1 MNTAT
6 SRDKNTAASRD
17 GGAAPQATPYVPAS
31 VETPRMPV
39 TPRHALPDGAC
50 DTHCHV
56 FGPYERFP
64 LQHPSSYAA
73 PDAAATRYLR
83 MLDTLGAA
91 RGVLVQ
97 PAPYGTNPDALLDAL
112 QQGGDRLRGIAVAD
126 PSVTDAQLQSLYEGG
141 VRGLRFVEARDPAG
155 NLFPGSVGFD
165 QVAALAPRMK
175 RHGLHAQLWAP
186 CDTYLRHLPAL
197 AGLDLPLVIDHLG
210 SLVPARGDHDPVF
223 QLLRGLLADGRIWMK
238 LTVCRVGAAP
248 DYENAHFIH
257 DACVAANPDQV
268 LWGSD
273 WPFVRMGA
281 AAPSADALVDLA
293 HDWLGNDAL
302 RKKVWVDNPA
312 RLYGFA

>member
-1 MNTAT
+1 M
-6 SRDKNTAASRD
+6 SAA
-17 GGAAPQATPYVPAS
+17 GNPNPGVQARAYEPDS

-39 TPRHALPDGAC
+39 TPRHPLPAGAC

-73 PDAAATRYLR
+73 PDAPAERYLR

-97 PAPYGTNPDALLDAL
+97 PAPYGTNPDALLAAVA
-112 QQGGDRLRGIAVAD
+112 QGGERLRGIAVAD
-126 PSVTDAQLQSLYEGG
+126 PTATDAHLQALYDGG

-155 NLFPGSVGFD
+155 NLFAGSVGFE

-175 RHGLHAQLWAP
+175 RFGLHAQLWAP

-197 AGLDLPLVIDHLG
+197 AKLDLPLVIDHLG
-210 SLVPARGDHDPVF
+210 SLVPARGAADPVF
-223 QLLRGLLADGRIWMK
+223 QLLHGLLAEGRIWMK

-248 DYENAHFIH
+248 DYENARGIH
-257 DACVAANPDQV
+257 DAFTRANPDQV

-293 HDWLGNDAL
+293 HEWLGNDAL
-302 RKKVWVDNPA
+302 RRKVWVDNPA
-312 RLYGFA
+312 RLYGFK

>member
-1 MNTAT
+1 MTASADST
-6 SRDKNTAASRD
+6 QPY
-17 GGAAPQATPYVPAS
+17 APDS
-31 VETPRMPV
+31 VETPRMPQAP
-39 TPRHALPDGAC
+39 TEPLPPLAC

-64 LQHPSSYAA
+64 LWHPSSYAA
-73 PDAAATRYLR
+73 PDAPAQRYLR

-97 PAPYGTNPDALLDAL
+97 PAPYGTHPDALLDAL
-112 QQGGDRLRGIAVAD
+112 AQGGDRLRGIAVAD
-126 PSVTDAQLQSLYEGG
+126 PSVSDAQLRALYDGG

-175 RHGLHAQLWAP
+175 HHGLHAQLWAP

-197 AGLDLPLVIDHLG
+197 AKLDLPLVIDHLG
-210 SLVPARGDHDPVF
+210 SLVPARGDQDPAF
-223 QLLRGLLADGRIWMK
+223 QLLRGLLADGRLWMK
-238 LTVCRVGAAP
+238 LTLCRVGSAP
-248 DYENAHFIH
+248 AYENARFLH
-257 DACVAANPDQV
+257 DAFVAANPDQV

-281 AAPSADALVDLA
+281 SAPSADALVA
-293 HDWLGNDAL
+293 VAQRWLGDDAM
-302 RKKVWVDNPA
+302 RRKVWVDNPA
-312 RLYGFA
+312 RLYGFD

>member
-1 MNTAT
+1 MSAAGNPHT
-6 SRDKNTAASRD
+6 STQPRA
-17 GGAAPQATPYVPAS
+17 YVPDS

-39 TPRHALPDGAC
+39 PPRHALPAGAC

-73 PDAAATRYLR
+73 PDAPAERYLR

-97 PAPYGTNPDALLDAL
+97 PAPYGTDPDALLDAVA
-112 QQGGDRLRGIAVAD
+112 QGKGRLRGIAVAD
-126 PSVTDAQLQSLYEGG
+126 PGVTDAQLQALSEGG

-165 QVAALAPRMK
+165 QVGALAPRMK
-175 RHGLHAQLWAP
+175 QFGLHAQLWAP

-197 AGLDLPLVIDHLG
+197 AQLDLPLVIDHMG
-210 SLVPARGDHDPVF
+210 SVVPARGGQDPVF
-223 QLLRGLLADGRIWMK
+223 QMLRGLLAEGRIWMK

-248 DYENAHFIH
+248 DYENARGIH
-257 DACVAANPDQV
+257 EAYMAANPDQV

-281 AAPSADALVDLA
+281 AAPSADALVELA
-293 HDWLGNDAL
+293 HEWLGSDAL
-302 RKKVWVDNPA
+302 RRQVWVDNPA
-312 RLYGFA
+312 RLYGFP

>member
-1 MNTAT
+1 M
-6 SRDKNTAASRD
+6 SAAGHPAA
-17 GGAAPQATPYVPAS
+17 GGQTRAYVPDS

-39 TPRHALPDGAC
+39 TPRHALPAGAC

-56 FGPYERFP
+56 FGPYDRFP

-73 PDAAATRYLR
+73 PDAPASRYLR
-83 MLDTLGAA
+83 MLDTLGAS

-112 QQGGDRLRGIAVAD
+112 REGAGRLRGIAVAD
-126 PSVTDAQLQSLYEGG
+126 PSVTDAQLQALHDGG

-175 RHGLHAQLWAP
+175 QFGLHAQLWAP
-186 CDTYLRHLPAL
+186 CDTYLRHLPEL
-197 AGLDLPLVIDHLG
+197 AKLDLPLVIDHLG
-210 SLVPARGDHDPVF
+210 SLVPARGEADPVF
-223 QLLRGLLADGRIWMK
+223 QLLRRLLADGRIWMK
-238 LTVCRVGAAP
+238 LTVCRVGTAP
-248 DYENAHFIH
+248 DYENARGIH
-257 DACVAANPDQV
+257 DAFTAANPDQV

-302 RKKVWVDNPA
+302 RKQVWVDNPE

>member
-1 MNTAT
+1 M
-6 SRDKNTAASRD
+6 SAA
-17 GGAAPQATPYVPAS
+17 GNPNMGAQARAYVPDN

-39 TPRHALPDGAC
+39 TPRHALPAGAC

-56 FGPYERFP
+56 FGPYDRFP

-73 PDAAATRYLR
+73 PDAPAARYLR

-97 PAPYGTNPDALLDAL
+97 PAPYGTNPDALLDAVA
-112 QQGGDRLRGIAVAD
+112 QGGGRLRGIAVAD
-126 PSVTDAQLQSLYEGG
+126 PGVTDAQLRALYEGG

-175 RHGLHAQLWAP
+175 QFGLHAQLWAP

-197 AGLDLPLVIDHLG
+197 AQLDLPLVIDHMG
-210 SLVPARGDHDPVF
+210 SVIPARGDQDPVF
-223 QLLRGLLADGRIWMK
+223 QMLRGLLAEGRIWMK

-248 DYENAHFIH
+248 HYENARGLH
-257 DACVAANPDQV
+257 DAYTAANPDQV

-293 HDWLGNDAL
+293 HDWLDNDAL
-302 RKKVWVDNPA
+302 RRKVWVDNPA
-312 RLYGFA
+312 RLYGFE

>member
-1 MNTAT
+1 M
-6 SRDKNTAASRD
+6 SAARKPNAVS
-17 GGAAPQATPYVPAS
+17 QARAYVPDS
-31 VETPRMPV
+31 VEAPRMPV
-39 TPRHALPDGAC
+39 TPRRALPAGAC

-56 FGPYERFP
+56 FGPYDRFP

-73 PDAAATRYLR
+73 PDAPAARYLR

-97 PAPYGTNPDALLDAL
+97 PAPYGTNPDALLDAVS
-112 QQGGDRLRGIAVAD
+112 QGGGRLRGIAVAD
-126 PSVTDAQLQSLYEGG
+126 PGVTDAQLQALYEGG

-175 RHGLHAQLWAP
+175 QFGLHAQLWAP
-186 CDTYLRHLPAL
+186 CDTYLPHLPAL
-197 AGLDLPLVIDHLG
+197 AQLDLPLVIDHMG
-210 SLVPARGDHDPVF
+210 SVIPARGDQDPVF
-223 QLLRGLLADGRIWMK
+223 QMLRGLLAEGRIWMK

-248 DYENAHFIH
+248 DYENARGIH
-257 DACVAANPDQV
+257 DAYTAANPDQV

-293 HDWLGNDAL
+293 YDWLGSDAL
-302 RKKVWVDNPA
+302 RQKVWVDNPA
-312 RLYGFA
+312 RLYGFS

>member
-1 MNTAT
+1 M
-6 SRDKNTAASRD
+6 SAAGNPSP
-17 GGAAPQATPYVPAS
+17 GAQARAYVPDS
-31 VETPRMPV
+31 VEAPRMPV
-39 TPRHALPDGAC
+39 TPRHTLPAGAC

-73 PDAAATRYLR
+73 PDAPAERYLR

-97 PAPYGTNPDALLDAL
+97 PAPYGTNPDALLAAVA
-112 QQGGDRLRGIAVAD
+112 QGGERLRGIAVAD
-126 PSVTDAQLQSLYEGG
+126 PTATDAQLQALYDGG

-155 NLFPGSVGFD
+155 NLFAGSVGFD

-175 RHGLHAQLWAP
+175 RFGLHAQLWAP

-197 AGLDLPLVIDHLG
+197 AKLDLPLVIDHLG
-210 SLVPARGDHDPVF
+210 SLVPARGAGDPVF
-223 QLLRGLLADGRIWMK
+223 QMLHGLLADGRIWMK

-248 DYENAHFIH
+248 DYENARGIH
-257 DACVAANPDQV
+257 DAFTRANPDQV

-302 RKKVWVDNPA
+302 RRKVWVDNPA
-312 RLYGFA
+312 RLYGFR

>member
-1 MNTAT
+1 MMNAAANP
-6 SRDKNTAASRD
+6 NT
-17 GGAAPQATPYVPAS
+17 GGQARPYVPDA

-39 TPRHALPDGAC
+39 APRQALPAQAC
-50 DTHCHV
+50 DAHCHV
-56 FGPYERFP
+56 FGPYDRFP

-73 PDAAATRYLR
+73 PDAAAARYLR

-112 QQGGDRLRGIAVAD
+112 AQGGDRLRGIAVAD
-126 PSVTDAQLQSLYEGG
+126 PSASDAQLRALHEGG

-155 NLFPGSVGFD
+155 KLFPGSVGFD
-165 QVAALAPRMK
+165 QIAALAPRMK
-175 RHGLHAQLWAP
+175 QHGLHAQLWAP

-197 AGLDLPLVIDHLG
+197 ARLDLPLVIDHLG
-210 SLVPARGDHDPVF
+210 SLVPARGDRDPVF
-223 QLLRGLLADGRIWMK
+223 QLLRGLLADGRLWMK

-248 DYENAHFIH
+248 DYENARFIH
-257 DACVAANPDQV
+257 DAFTAANPDQV

-281 AAPSADALVDLA
+281 AAPSADVLVDLA
-293 HDWLGNDAL
+293 HRWLGDDAL

-312 RLYGFA
+312 RLYGFK

>member
-1 MNTAT
+1 MNPSDA
-6 SRDKNTAASRD
+6 
-17 GGAAPQATPYVPAS
+17 GAAGQARPYMPGS
-31 VETPRMPV
+31 VETPRMPAA
-39 TPRHALPDGAC
+39 PRHALPQGAC

-56 FGPYERFP
+56 FGPYTRFP

-73 PDAAATRYLR
+73 PDAPAPRYLR

-112 QQGGDRLRGIAVAD
+112 AQGGDRLRGIAVAD
-126 PSVTDAQLQSLYEGG
+126 PSVTDAQLRKLVDGG

-165 QVAALAPRMK
+165 QIAALAPRMK
-175 RHGLHAQLWAP
+175 QHGLHAQLWAP

-197 AGLDLPLVIDHLG
+197 AALDLPLVIDHLG
-210 SLVPARGDHDPVF
+210 SLVPARGDQDPVF

-238 LTVCRVGAAP
+238 LTVCRVGTAP
-248 DYENAHFIH
+248 DYGNARFIH
-257 DACVAANPDQV
+257 DAFTAANPDQV

-281 AAPSADALVDLA
+281 GAPSADALVDLA
-293 HDWLGNDAL
+293 HGWLGNDAL
-302 RKKVWVDNPA
+302 RRRVWVDNPA

>member
-1 MNTAT
+1 M
-6 SRDKNTAASRD
+6 SASASSD
-17 GGAAPQATPYVPAS
+17 GRARPYVPDA
-31 VETPRMPV
+31 VETPRMPA
-39 TPRHALPDGAC
+39 TPRHALPPLAC
-50 DTHCHV
+50 DAHCHV

-73 PDAAATRYLR
+73 PDAPAGRYLR

-97 PAPYGTNPDALLDAL
+97 PAPYGTEPAALLDAL
-112 QQGGDRLRGIAVAD
+112 AQGGDRLRGIAVAD
-126 PSVTDAQLQSLYEGG
+126 PSVSDAQLQALSEGG

-186 CDTYLRHLPAL
+186 CDTYLRHLSEL
-197 AGLDLPLVIDHLG
+197 AKLDLPLVIDHLG
-210 SLVPARGDHDPVF
+210 SLAPARGAEDPVF
-223 QLLRGLLADGRIWMK
+223 QLLRGLLAEGRLWMK

-248 DYENAHFIH
+248 GYENARFIH
-257 DACVAANPDQV
+257 DAFVAANPDQV

-281 AAPSADALVDLA
+281 QAPAADALVDLA
-293 HDWLGNDAL
+293 YEWLGSDAL
-302 RKKVWVDNPA
+302 RRKVWVENPA
-312 RLYGFA
+312 RLYGFD

>member
-1 MNTAT
+1 M
-6 SRDKNTAASRD
+6 SAAGHPAA
-17 GGAAPQATPYVPAS
+17 GGQARAYVPDS

-39 TPRHALPDGAC
+39 TPRHALPGGAC

-56 FGPYERFP
+56 FGPYDRFP

-73 PDAAATRYLR
+73 PDAPASRYLR
-83 MLDTLGAA
+83 MLDTLGAS

-112 QQGGDRLRGIAVAD
+112 REGAGRLRGIAVAD
-126 PSVTDAQLQSLYEGG
+126 PSVTDAQLQALHDGG

-175 RHGLHAQLWAP
+175 QFGLHAQLWAP
-186 CDTYLRHLPAL
+186 CDTYLRHLPEL
-197 AGLDLPLVIDHLG
+197 AKLDLPLVIDHLG
-210 SLVPARGDHDPVF
+210 SLVPARGEADPVF
-223 QLLRGLLADGRIWMK
+223 QLLRRLLADGRIWMK
-238 LTVCRVGAAP
+238 LTVCRVGTAP
-248 DYENAHFIH
+248 DYENARGIH
-257 DACVAANPDQV
+257 DAFTAANPDQV

-302 RKKVWVDNPA
+302 RKQVWVDNPE

>member
-1 MNTAT
+1 MMN
-6 SRDKNTAASRD
+6 AAVNPNS
-17 GGAAPQATPYVPAS
+17 GGQARAYVPDA

-39 TPRHALPDGAC
+39 APGHALPAQAC
-50 DTHCHV
+50 DAHCHV
-56 FGPYERFP
+56 FGPYDRFP

-73 PDAAATRYLR
+73 PDAAAARYLS

-112 QQGGDRLRGIAVAD
+112 AQGGDRLRGIAVAD
-126 PSVTDAQLQSLYEGG
+126 PSVSDAQLRALYDGG

-155 NLFPGSVGFD
+155 NLFPGSVGFE

-175 RHGLHAQLWAP
+175 QHGLHAQLWAP

-197 AGLDLPLVIDHLG
+197 ARLDVPLVIDHLG
-210 SLVPARGDHDPVF
+210 SLVPARGEQDPVF
-223 QLLRGLLADGRIWMK
+223 QLLRGLLADGRLWMK

-248 DYENAHFIH
+248 DYENARFIH
-257 DACVAANPDQV
+257 DAFTAANPDQV

-293 HDWLGNDAL
+293 HRWLGNDAL

-312 RLYGFA
+312 RLYGFK

>member
-1 MNTAT
+1 M
-6 SRDKNTAASRD
+6 NTAASRD

>member
-1 MNTAT
+1 M
-6 SRDKNTAASRD
+6 SAAGHPAA
-17 GGAAPQATPYVPAS
+17 GGQARAYVPDS

-39 TPRHALPDGAC
+39 TPRRALPAGAC

-56 FGPYERFP
+56 FGPYDRFP

-73 PDAAATRYLR
+73 PDAPASRYLR
-83 MLDTLGAA
+83 MLDTLGAS

-112 QQGGDRLRGIAVAD
+112 REGAGRLRGIAVAD
-126 PSVTDAQLQSLYEGG
+126 PSVTDAQLQALHDGG

-175 RHGLHAQLWAP
+175 QFGLHAQLWAP
-186 CDTYLRHLPAL
+186 CDTYLRHLPEL
-197 AGLDLPLVIDHLG
+197 AKLDLPLVIDHLG
-210 SLVPARGDHDPVF
+210 SLVPARGEADPVF

-248 DYENAHFIH
+248 DYENARGIH
-257 DACVAANPDQV
+257 DAFTTANPDQV

-302 RKKVWVDNPA
+302 RKQVWVDNPE

>member
-1 MNTAT
+1 M
-6 SRDKNTAASRD
+6 SAA
-17 GGAAPQATPYVPAS
+17 GNPNPGAQARAYVPDS
-31 VETPRMPV
+31 VEAPRMPV
-39 TPRHALPDGAC
+39 TPRHTLPAGAC

-73 PDAAATRYLR
+73 PDAPAERYLR

-97 PAPYGTNPDALLDAL
+97 PAPYGTNPDALLAAVA
-112 QQGGDRLRGIAVAD
+112 QGGERLRGIAVAD
-126 PSVTDAQLQSLYEGG
+126 PTATDAQLQALYDGG

-155 NLFPGSVGFD
+155 NLFAGSVGFD

-175 RHGLHAQLWAP
+175 RFGLHAQLWAP

-197 AGLDLPLVIDHLG
+197 AKLDLPLVIDHLG
-210 SLVPARGDHDPVF
+210 SLVPARGAEDPVF
-223 QLLRGLLADGRIWMK
+223 QMLHGLLADGRIWMK
-238 LTVCRVGAAP
+238 LTVCRVGVAP
-248 DYENAHFIH
+248 DYENARGIH
-257 DACVAANPDQV
+257 DAFTRANPDQV

-302 RKKVWVDNPA
+302 RRKVWVDNPA
-312 RLYGFA
+312 RLYGFR

>member
-1 MNTAT
+1 M
-6 SRDKNTAASRD
+6 SAA
-17 GGAAPQATPYVPAS
+17 GHPAAGRQARAYVPDS

-39 TPRHALPDGAC
+39 TPRRALPAGAC

-56 FGPYERFP
+56 FGPYDRFP

-73 PDAAATRYLR
+73 PDAPASRYLR
-83 MLDTLGAA
+83 MLDTLGAS

-112 QQGGDRLRGIAVAD
+112 CEGAGRLRGIAVAD
-126 PSVTDAQLQSLYEGG
+126 PSVTDAQLQALHDGG

-175 RHGLHAQLWAP
+175 QFGLHAQLWAP
-186 CDTYLRHLPAL
+186 CDTYLRHLPDL
-197 AGLDLPLVIDHLG
+197 AKLDLPLVIDHLG
-210 SLVPARGDHDPVF
+210 SLVPARGEADPVF

-248 DYENAHFIH
+248 DYENARFIH
-257 DACVAANPDQV
+257 EAFTADNPDQV

-302 RKKVWVDNPA
+302 RKRVWVDNPA